1 MKKLFLIL
9 LASVLTLTVSA
20 QSYDE
25 ETGIRLFNNQ
35 QYKEAVPYLQRA
47 AKAGSGT
54 AQATLGEMY
63 QNGWGVSKNYQI
75 AMNMYKRAAESQE
88 PAGLLGIGGLY
99 ENGLGVEKDATKA
112 FSYYKRAADMGN
124 ATAEFLTGY
133 AYMNGEGTEKNV
145 EQGLKY
151 LERSTTSSNLGCEYL
166 GMLYYYG
173 ADVPQDYQ
181 KAMHWYMQGNIEN
194 YTGGSRILIAQMY
207 YKGEGTSVNY
217 AKSLELL
224 DQLRKEEYPGA
235 ADAYAEVYKL
245 QKNAQAAANKVVRPQ
260 YPGGN
265 DAMFAFLRKNC
276 RKPKI
281 AIETAGYG
289 DCSVDFV
296 ITPDGEVTGRKYK
309 YRCNVRVDE
318 EVMRLAGLL
327 SGWRPATKGGRPVS
341 AKMRLTIAIFPAYS
355 AKMEFLGIIE

>member
-9 LASVLTLTVSA
+9 LAGFWAMSVFA

-25 ETGIRLFNNQ
+25 ETGMRLYENK
-35 QYKEAVPYLQRA
+35 QYEAAVSHLQKA
-47 AKAGSGT
+47 AKAGSGI

-63 QNGWGVSKNYQI
+63 ENGLGVSKNYQI
-75 AMNMYKRAAESQE
+75 AMNMYKKAVESQE

-99 ENGLGVEKDATKA
+99 EKGLGVAKDVAKA

-124 ATAEFLTGY
+124 ATAEFLTGF
-133 AYMNGEGTEKNV
+133 AYMNGEGTEKDV

-173 ADVPQDYQ
+173 SDVPQDYR
-181 KAMHWYMQGNIEN
+181 KSMHWYTQGNIEN

-207 YKGEGTSVNY
+207 CEGKGTSVNY
-217 AKSLELL
+217 TKSLELL
-224 DQLRKEEYPGA
+224 DRLRKEEYPGA

-245 QKNAQAAANKVVRPQ
+245 QKEAKVAANKVVQPQ

-296 ITPDGEVTGRKYK
+296 INTDGEVTGRKYK

-327 SGWRPATKGGRPVS
+327 SGWKPATKGGRPVS
-341 AKMRLTIAIFPAYS
+341 AKMRLTIAIFPSYS